1 MESAKKRDLSKKYII
16 ELAQALKADFLL
28 LDTDKKKE
36 LIDTYHLDKDNLDF
50 SNCELSTLW
59 SVELSILKALP
70 KDDLQRRVWIIREK
84 FRLQAGDAVYIKYES
99 GLPDGINNES
109 LKQPLDQNSDNYRLL
124 KEDVA
129 NIARQMQRLNYYK
142 VKRNYAITKKKKI
155 PLLILLLLLSFGS
168 FAFYPAMTGT
178 KSNNLLENNPTYI
191 ECTKK
196 EKINGEAISEN
207 SEAQRGGLVKKNND
221 TCTQDISRQLN
232 GWKILL
238 LSMYFGMVGSVV
250 SLVQRIEQAS
260 ISPTNFTDTALDATD
275 ISQGMS
281 ISYIIS
287 LVLSG
292 AVFSVLVYLLARSKL
307 INILQLLPE
316 FGDDCVFNENFD
328 FFTNLLCAHIDSVQ
342 TAKLFI
348 LCFISGFAERFV
360 PDVLD
365 RLIKTAKS
373 N

>member
-1 MESAKKRDLSKKYII
+1 MESSKKEFSKRYVM

-28 LDTDKKKE
+28 LDTDKRQE

-84 FRLQAGDAVYIKYES
+84 FRLQAGDAVYNKYES

-109 LKQPLDQNSDNYRLL
+109 LKHPLDENSENYSLL

-142 VKRNYAITKKKKI
+142 VKRNSAITKKKKI
-155 PLLILLLLLSFGS
+155 PLIILLALLGLGS
-168 FAFYPAMTGT
+168 FVFYYPIT
-178 KSNNLLENNPTYI
+178 SIESHNL
-191 ECTKK
+191 
-196 EKINGEAISEN
+196 SEN
-207 SEAQRGGLVKKNND
+207 RLTDDLCSDTDTAKGESVNEKGGDQIGGSVKAQNNK
-221 TCTQDISRQLN
+221 CTRETSLQRN

-238 LSMYFGMVGSVV
+238 LSLYFGMVGSVV

-316 FGDDCVFNENFD
+316 FGNDCVFNENLG
-328 FFTNLLCAHIDSVQ
+328 FFSNLLCAHIDSVQ